1 MDTDQIFFLFIAL
14 AGVTFLGLS
23 FVLGELGDA
32 FDSVGDFI
40 GDNVD
45 LPGGDHDF
53 GGGHGEA
60 DGPSPLSLR
69 NLMAFL
75 TAFGASGLITSAYGW
90 DTLQSSVF
98 AIIPGTAMA
107 FVAYRFMKML
117 YGQEASSVLEV
128 SSLVGHTGI
137 IEVGVPASGLGRV
150 LMNTAGGGRNSFIAR
165 SEDGSPIASGESV
178 VVKSTL
184 GSDLVVSRTAGAKE

>member
-14 AGVTFLGLS
+14 FGVGFLLLS
-23 FVLGELGDA
+23 FIMGEIGEA

-45 LPGGDHDF
+45 LPGGADV
-53 GGGHGEA
+53 GGGHGDA

-90 DTLQSSVF
+90 DTLQSSLF
-98 AIIPGTAMA
+98 AVVPGIAMA
-107 FVAYRFMKML
+107 FVAYRFMKTL
-117 YGQEASSVLEV
+117 YGQEASSVLQV
-128 SSLVGHTGI
+128 SSLVGRTGVV
-137 IEVGVPASGLGRV
+137 EVGVPQSGLGRV
-150 LMNTAGGGRNSFIAR
+150 LMSTVGGRSSFIAR

-184 GSDLVVSRTAGAKE
+184 GTDLVVSRTTATKE

>member
-14 AGVTFLGLS
+14 IGAGFLLLS
-23 FVLGELGDA
+23 FVMGEIGEA

-40 GDNVD
+40 GDNVE
-45 LPGGDHDF
+45 LPGGDTDL
-53 GGGHGEA
+53 GGGHGDA

-90 DTLQSSVF
+90 DTLQSSLF
-98 AIIPGTAMA
+98 AFVPGIAMA
-107 FVAYRFMKML
+107 FVAYRFMRTL

-128 SSLVGHTGI
+128 SSLVGRTGVV
-137 IEVGVPASGLGRV
+137 EVGVPQSGLGRV
-150 LMNTAGGGRNSFIAR
+150 LMNTVGGRSSFIAR

-184 GSDLVVSRTAGAKE
+184 GTDLVVAKTAMVKE

>member
-90 DTLQSSVF
+90 DTLQSSLF
-98 AIIPGTAMA
+98 AIIPGFAMA
-107 FVAYRFMKML
+107 FIAYRFMKML

-128 SSLVGHTGI
+128 ASLVGRTGI
-137 IEVGVPASGLGRV
+137 VEVGVPQSGLGRV
-150 LMNTAGGGRNSFIAR
+150 LMNTAGGRSSFIAR

-184 GSDLVVSRTAGAKE
+184 GGDLVVAKAIAAKE